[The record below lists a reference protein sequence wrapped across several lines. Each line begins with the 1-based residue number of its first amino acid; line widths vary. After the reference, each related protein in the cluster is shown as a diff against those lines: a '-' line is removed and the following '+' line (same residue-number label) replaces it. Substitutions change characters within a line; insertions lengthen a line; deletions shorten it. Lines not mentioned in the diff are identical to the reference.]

1 MHIMP
6 IFDHFDILAPYY
18 DRMAKPGP
26 PVDLL
31 EHLKLNNNSSVLDVG
46 GGTGRIAQTL
56 LPHAA
61 SVTVVDLSHK
71 MLQEAKLKPGLKFAM
86 AASENLPYPA
96 ESYDAVLMV
105 DAFHHVIDQHQTL
118 KELFRVVKRGG
129 TIVVK
134 EPDIKTF
141 AVKLIAMG
149 EKMLGMRSH
158 IIPGEKIAGMFDT
171 CCIKARVYRKEYT
184 VWVVVKK

>member
-1 MHIMP
+1 LP
-6 IFDHFDILAPYY
+6 KFDHFGFLAPYY

-31 EHLKLNNNSSVLDVG
+31 EHLNLNNQSQVLDVG
-46 GGTGRIAQTL
+46 GGTGRVAQTL

-71 MLQEAKLKPGLKFAM
+71 MLEEAKLKSGLKFAM

-96 ESYDAVLMV
+96 ESFDAVLIV
-105 DAFHHVIDQHQTL
+105 DAFHHVIDQQQTL
-118 KELFRVVKRGG
+118 DELFRVVKPDGI
-129 TIVVK
+129 IVVK

-141 AVKLIAMG
+141 AVKVISIF
-149 EKMLGMRSH
+149 EKVLGMRTH
-158 IIPGEKIAGMFDT
+158 IISGEQIAGMFAS
-171 CCIKARVYRKEYT
+171 CCKEACVFRKEYT